1 MIWDLEKTKLSKKE
15 YLESLDPDNLNL
27 KKEDLLNFCHKCV
40 DEWKANKV
48 GNFKF
53 IIAMELII
61 AGIKITGED
70 VLKAVWKKILVWF
83 WDLQFQNALEEED
96 GMLKRLRELGT
107 G

>member
-1 MIWDLEKTKLSKKE
+1 MIWDLEKTKLSRKE

-27 KKEDLLNFCHKCV
+27 SKQDLINFCHKCV
-40 DEWKANKV
+40 DEWKQNKV

-53 IIAMELII
+53 IVAMELII
-61 AGIKITGED
+61 AGVKITPEE
-70 VLKAVWKKILVWF
+70 VLKTVWKKILVWF
-83 WDLQFQNALEEED
+83 WDLQFQNALDEED